1 MAVII
6 NEFEVVAE
14 SASQERGGSGE
25 DSQQSDGA
33 AEGKGP
39 TPHEI
44 KRIIKHE
51 LERFARLWAH

>member
-14 SASQERGGSGE
+14 TASQERGGGD
-25 DSQQSDGA
+25 DSQQADGA
-33 AEGKGP
+33 SEGKGP

-51 LERFARLWAH
+51 LERFTRLWAH